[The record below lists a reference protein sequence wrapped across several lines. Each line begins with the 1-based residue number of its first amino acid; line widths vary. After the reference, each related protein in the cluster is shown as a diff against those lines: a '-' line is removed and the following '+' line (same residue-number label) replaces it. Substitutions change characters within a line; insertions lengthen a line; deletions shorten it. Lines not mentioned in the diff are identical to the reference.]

1 MRIKLTT
8 WLAVLLVLAC
18 LPLARAQ
25 ERSAIRARGSIGTG
39 RGSGGGPSSSSTCSA
54 SRPYRTG

>member
-8 WLAVLLVLAC
+8 WLAVLLGLAC

-25 ERSAIRARGSIGTG
+25 EAPPPAPAAASAPAGVP
-39 RGSGGGPSSSSTCSA
+39 GGGP
-54 SRPYRTG
+54 